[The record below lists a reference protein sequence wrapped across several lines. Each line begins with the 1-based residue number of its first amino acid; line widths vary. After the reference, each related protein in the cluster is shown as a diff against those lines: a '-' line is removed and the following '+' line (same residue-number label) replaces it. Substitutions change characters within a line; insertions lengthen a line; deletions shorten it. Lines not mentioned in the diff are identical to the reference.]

1 MSIELHDETDR
12 LSREQL
18 RYIVANTQAA
28 ATALGCV
35 GEVRVRVV
43 ADEKM
48 AREHEEFTGVPGTT
62 DVLTFDM
69 TDPEEV
75 DPPLPREVEKL
86 GSYKGSILYG
96 LDTDI
101 LICVDEAGRQAAKR
115 GYPVEKELLL
125 YVLHGVLHCLG
136 MDDHEEA
143 SFEAMHRMED
153 AVLSHIGVGP
163 VFHTP

>member
-1 MSIELHDETDR
+1 MPPPPPPPPSPSSGPPLSIELHDETDR

-28 ATALGCV
+28 AAALGCV

-86 GSYKGSILYG
+86 GSYKGSTLYG

-101 LICVDEAGRQAAKR
+101 
-115 GYPVEKELLL
+115 
-125 YVLHGVLHCLG
+125 
-136 MDDHEEA
+136 
-143 SFEAMHRMED
+143 
-153 AVLSHIGVGP
+153 
-163 VFHTP
+163 